1 MEAPMSTYTIIS
13 KQDTY
18 VAWDRCGGYDG
29 TYDGGFHQEWF
40 TDRDAALAYWAEW
53 MFKDKYIIPH
63 EDNSYSYEHTLYI
76 DGKSTSISYSN
87 LQGDDA
93 EYDRLN
99 ALEQEFFEDA
109 AKLYQVKESEF
120 LAKREAER
128 LEKLRKEQEAKEAR
142 EREAA
147 LRKRESD
154 LATLARLKE
163 EYEGKKGS

>member
-1 MEAPMSTYTIIS
+1 MEAPMSTYTISS

-63 EDNSYSYEHTLYI
+63 EDNSCSYEHTLYI
-76 DGKSTSISYSN
+76 DGKSTSISYRN
-87 LQGDDA
+87 LQGDDG
-93 EYDRLN
+93 EYDRLS
-99 ALEQEFFEDA
+99 A
-109 AKLYQVKESEF
+109 QVKEVEF

-128 LEKLRKEQEAKEAR
+128 LEKLCKEQEAKEAR